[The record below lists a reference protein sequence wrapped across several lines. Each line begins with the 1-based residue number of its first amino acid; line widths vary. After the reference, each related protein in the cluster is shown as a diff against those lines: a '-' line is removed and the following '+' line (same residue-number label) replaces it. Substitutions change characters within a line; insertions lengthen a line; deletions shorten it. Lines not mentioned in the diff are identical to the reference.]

1 VGERDIRSRA
11 DSIVWYHTI
20 DLGDGMLTDG
30 YCKTY
35 LGDGQLP
42 DFEGRT
48 VLDIGAWDGYYSFL
62 AERGG
67 ASRVVALDHY
77 AWGVD
82 FAKRNPY
89 WVECNEKGALPD
101 HSLDTTEFWDPSL
114 PGMRGFELAREAL
127 GSRVEAV
134 VGDFATMG
142 LESLGRFD
150 VVLFLGVLYH
160 LREPFSALRR
170 LRSVTTGVAVIE
182 TEALLL
188 PGGQGHPYLEFTAG
202 CYRGYDYSNWF
213 APTVEALHD
222 MCRAAGFTTVRTV
235 VGPPVASS
243 QDLPTPSPGR
253 LAEGFKRRVSQVL
266 HPTPPQALALEG
278 THYRAVVHAWP

>member
-1 VGERDIRSRA
+1 VGEDDIWSRA

-20 DLGDGMLTDG
+20 DLGDGMVTDG

-35 LGDGQLP
+35 LDGGLLP

-89 WVECNEKGALPD
+89 WVECNEKGVLPD

-114 PGMRGFELAREAL
+114 PGKRGFDLAREAL

-134 VGDFATMG
+134 VGDFATMDVEG
-142 LESLGRFD
+142 LGRFD
-150 VVLFLGVLYH
+150 VVLLLGVLYH
-160 LREPFSALRR
+160 LREPFAALQRV
-170 LRSVTTGVAVIE
+170 RSVTGGVAVIE

-188 PGGQGHPYLEFTAG
+188 PGGQSLPYLEFTAG

-222 MCRAAGFTTVRTV
+222 LCGAAGFSTVRTV
-235 VGPPVASS
+235 AGPPAVSSRHPPAVA
-243 QDLPTPSPGR
+243 PGR
-253 LAEGFKRRVSQVL
+253 LAAGVKGRVYRVL
-266 HPTPPQALALEG
+266 RPPPLPPALQA